1 MEQLGGRIRK
11 LRESRNM
18 TQTELSEILGMK
30 TYTTVSK
37 WEKNENF
44 PKGKDLKKLAEIFN
58 VTSDYLLG
66 LSDTEL
72 GKITTQNKHHE
83 ILTLCNQ
90 LNEEKLKQLILSHYS
105 SVKSFAE
112 ENGMPY
118 STVRSIL
125 ERGIMN
131 ANVENAIKIC
141 SALGIRPEIFS
152 YFLETSKGEPEILT
166 IYNQLEEPKQEKVLD
181 YAKEQLEEQNS
192 SKIVSIFDKPQDDED
207 YITDYVEG
215 LVAAGHGTFQEDNL
229 HMEVR
234 LRAEDVPEDYDTIA
248 KVAGDSMEPLI
259 EDNDLLFIKVT
270 SQVDINSIGIFQVN
284 DKNFVKKLK
293 RDYDGSWYLQSLNSG
308 YEEIHLTENDDI
320 RTIGVVV
327 DIYREG

>member
-1 MEQLGGRIRK
+1 MEQLGDRVRK
-11 LRESRNM
+11 LREGRNM

-66 LSDTEL
+66 LTDDKL
-72 GKITTQNKHHE
+72 KKITTQNEKTE
-83 ILTLCNQ
+83 I
-90 LNEEKLKQLILSHYS
+90 I
-105 SVKSFAE
+105 
-112 ENGMPY
+112 
-118 STVRSIL
+118 SI
-125 ERGIMN
+125 
-131 ANVENAIKIC
+131 
-141 SALGIRPEIFS
+141 
-152 YFLETSKGEPEILT
+152 YD
-166 IYNQLEEPKQEKVLD
+166 QLEEPRQEKVLS
-181 YAKEQLEEQNS
+181 YAKDQLEEQES
-192 SKIVSIFDKPQDDED
+192 SNIISIFDKPQDNED

-229 HMEVR
+229 HMEVK
-234 LRAEDVPEDYDTIA
+234 LRASDVPESYDTIA

-270 SQVDINSIGIFQVN
+270 SQVDVNDIGIFQVN
-284 DKNFVKKLK
+284 GKNFVKKLK

-320 RTIGVVV
+320 RTIGEVV
-327 DIYREG
+327 DIYKP

>member
-72 GKITTQNKHHE
+72 GKITTQNEH
-83 ILTLCNQ
+83 
-90 LNEEKLKQLILSHYS
+90 
-105 SVKSFAE
+105 
-112 ENGMPY
+112 
-118 STVRSIL
+118 
-125 ERGIMN
+125 
-131 ANVENAIKIC
+131 
-141 SALGIRPEIFS
+141 
-152 YFLETSKGEPEILT
+152 PEILT
-166 IYNQLEEPKQEKVLD
+166 IYNQLEEPKQEKVLS
-181 YAKEQLEEQNS
+181 YAKDQLEEQES
-192 SKIVSIFDKPQDDED
+192 SNIISIFDKSQNDED

-234 LRAEDVPEDYDTIA
+234 LRAEDVPEDYGTIA
-248 KVAGDSMEPLI
+248 KVAGDSMEPMI

-270 SQVDINSIGIFQVN
+270 NQVDLNDIGIFQIN
-284 DKNFVKKLK
+284 GKNFVKKLK
-293 RDYDGSWYLQSLNSG
+293 RDYNGGWYLQSLNNS
-308 YEEIHLTENDDI
+308 YEEIHLTEEDDI
-320 RTIGVVV
+320 RTIGKVVSV
-327 DIYREG
+327 YREK

>member
-1 MEQLGGRIRK
+1 MEQLGDRIRK

-66 LSDTEL
+66 LSDTKL
-72 GKITTQNKHHE
+72 GKITTQNEH
-83 ILTLCNQ
+83 
-90 LNEEKLKQLILSHYS
+90 
-105 SVKSFAE
+105 
-112 ENGMPY
+112 
-118 STVRSIL
+118 
-125 ERGIMN
+125 
-131 ANVENAIKIC
+131 
-141 SALGIRPEIFS
+141 
-152 YFLETSKGEPEILT
+152 PEILT

-229 HMEVR
+229 HMEVK

-248 KVAGDSMEPLI
+248 KVAGDSMEPMI

-284 DKNFVKKLK
+284 GKNFVKKLK
-293 RDYDGSWYLQSLNSG
+293 RDYNGGWYLQSLNNS
-308 YEEIHLTENDDI
+308 YEEIHLSENDDI
-320 RTIGVVV
+320 RTIGEVV
-327 DIYREG
+327 DIYKV